1 MKPLNKTSV
10 GLPKALSRRKKIK
23 ITAIAKLSA
32 LHTNAIAQIVAISEN
47 QR

>member
-10 GLPKALSRRKKIK
+10 SLPKALSRRKKIK
-23 ITAIAKLSA
+23 IMAIAKPSA
-32 LHTNAIAQIVAISEN
+32 LHANAIAQIVAISEN